1 MGKTE
6 TMLLKNKE
14 ANAAKVE
21 TAVDCIKDMLRNDE
35 QVVVCELVKRTGLSR
50 AFFYNNEA
58 VRAELDK
65 AQELQ
70 DGKSFVAPQK
80 VAIDK
85 AFGEEADE
93 AFIKEIMING
103 ESNINRDYLR
113 VIQEGLYNYV
123 EDIMNSLRSLKFN
136 STLTQFV
143 FIGGGA
149 TIIKNFL
156 KEQEANITV
165 MDDVFI
171 NAKGYEE
178 ILRHKYK
185 VG

>member
-1 MGKTE
+1 MGKAE

-21 TAVDCIKDMLRNDE
+21 TAVSCIKDMLKNDE

-85 AFGEEADE
+85 ALERKVELLEKKLQEKDKMIVE
-93 AFIKEIMING
+93 LQKEIAK
-103 ESNINRDYLR
+103 
-113 VIQEGLYNYV
+113 
-123 EDIMNSLRSLKFN
+123 LKKAADAKAV
-136 STLTQFV
+136 S
-143 FIGGGA
+143 
-149 TIIKNFL
+149 IIKGL
-156 KEQEANITV
+156 
-165 MDDVFI
+165 
-171 NAKGYEE
+171 
-178 ILRHKYK
+178 
-185 VG
+185 

>member
-21 TAVDCIKDMLRNDE
+21 TAVSCIKDMLKNDE

-70 DGKSFVAPQK
+70 DGKSFVALQK

-85 AFGEEADE
+85 ALERKVELLEKKLQEKDKMIVE
-93 AFIKEIMING
+93 LQKEIAK
-103 ESNINRDYLR
+103 
-113 VIQEGLYNYV
+113 
-123 EDIMNSLRSLKFN
+123 LKKAADAKAV
-136 STLTQFV
+136 S
-143 FIGGGA
+143 
-149 TIIKNFL
+149 IIKGL
-156 KEQEANITV
+156 
-165 MDDVFI
+165 
-171 NAKGYEE
+171 
-178 ILRHKYK
+178 
-185 VG
+185 